1 MTICSISTTFVKNVC
16 ANIIPK
22 ITGDGD
28 ARPRIN
34 VSINNNNMS
43 WLYDTGAAKSCIST
57 KQFHSL
63 FPNGYQERFRSKK
76 SPNCGLLDAGGNSLG
91 LYGVLPMTLNIL
103 GKTVQHDIWVCDHIN
118 DSIMGIDL
126 INKFHLQYDT
136 LSQSVHWRNQSH
148 LPVLAL
154 QQLTLFPAL
163 TTKIVKTKFH
173 GKINASLVHIATI
186 NCKQQKYIQGG
197 PALIKITDDG
207 FCTVAITN
215 CAPYDIEIPRG
226 SVIGTVVTEDQD
238 SKVEQ
243 LSQSKVKEVFESINL
258 VSTTKTPQLSRQDII
273 SKCNLNVPAQYREQ
287 YLDLLFKHKEALSV
301 SSTDLGK
308 AKNYFHRIHLKNRNP
323 VYRKQFKIP
332 DAHANFIS
340 ESIDDWLKLGVVRRS
355 SSMYNSPIFCV
366 PKKNGRGFRIVQDF
380 RELNQNSHIDKYS
393 MKEISECIGDI
404 GRAGSSIFTT
414 LDLTSGFWQMPLHPQ
429 DSHYTAF
436 TVPGRG
442 QFEWLTSPMGLLGCP
457 ASFQRLMEAAMLG
470 IAKVIVYIDDL
481 LIHAASHDEQLQILS
496 AVLGRLVHHGLKI
509 NLDKCV
515 FGNEEVSYLGFMLT
529 PSGIFPGRD
538 KLQAIK
544 NAKPPTDIK
553 MVRSFI
559 GLCNFFRTHIKNF
572 ATISQPLTKLTRKD
586 SNFKG
591 GVLPPEAMRAFLQ
604 LKLALTSDP
613 VVAYPRNDRNYA
625 LIVDASTGTA
635 TTEGGMGAI
644 LTQIDKNGSF
654 HVISYGSRQLIKHEK
669 NYSPFLLEMAAAVW
683 GMDFYNEYLKGKQ
696 FTLYT
701 DHRPLEKMSHLHTKT
716 LNRLQLSMLEYDFV
730 IQYKKGINMPADFLS
745 RSKIDEISAIDPFSP
760 TLAQAVDQDI
770 VKLQHFHEKGAW
782 PLHTSKSDIKRLKHL
797 VNNFFVREGCIWI
810 RLKDFERQRTA
821 LFLPLKFR
829 KRAMC
834 EAHGSL
840 LTGHDAVGKTYIRIT
855 DSYYWPGIKTD
866 IQKHINSCL
875 QCQLRKNVK
884 AKPVHLHPLP
894 IVDQPNQRVH
904 VDLFGPLKTSANN
917 KKYILCITDAFT
929 KHAEVVAIENKQAD
943 TVAMEIFTKW
953 ICRFGTPIQI
963 HSDGG
968 KEFCNTLATEL
979 FEKLQIKHT
988 KTSPAHPQCNSQV
1001 EVFNKTVAKYLASFV
1016 DKLTLDWEQY
1026 LPMLMFSYNTSYHS
1040 TIMTTPFEL
1049 LFGMKPRIPSLPH
1062 QDVQRVHYGE
1072 SFASERL
1079 LELQKARQ
1087 IAQQNIQT
1095 KTEHVKTQF
1104 DQKASAHNF
1113 KIGDLVLFSEHN
1125 FQGRNKKL
1133 APKWLG
1139 PATVINISETNI
1151 KIKCQNNRVKSLN
1164 VKYIKHFNLEHAEHK
1179 AFNDAD
1185 DDFATDH
1192 NVHHTTTP
1200 TTTTPIPVDVSVS
1213 GQQQCHRPLTR
1224 SLTRLLHEHHSINYV
1239 TQDLKQK
1246 LSEICVKLYKH
1257 NIHLCDLTEQEQ
1269 LLWQAYDVDD
1279 IIFFLT
1285 GKRYQTPDFNQYL
1298 YVPVFSQPQQPPILN
1313 QPAQE
1318 VIQEVDDN
1326 EEFFT
1331 PPPSPQQNVDQL
1343 LTPILPSHIK
1353 PENILPHKRLS
1364 KPPQRFY

>member
-1 MTICSISTTFVKNVC
+1 
-16 ANIIPK
+16 
-22 ITGDGD
+22 
-28 ARPRIN
+28 
-34 VSINNNNMS
+34 
-43 WLYDTGAAKSCIST
+43 
-57 KQFHSL
+57 
-63 FPNGYQERFRSKK
+63 
-76 SPNCGLLDAGGNSLG
+76 
-91 LYGVLPMTLNIL
+91 
-103 GKTVQHDIWVCDHIN
+103 
-118 DSIMGIDL
+118 
-126 INKFHLQYDT
+126 
-136 LSQSVHWRNQSH
+136 
-148 LPVLAL
+148 
-154 QQLTLFPAL
+154 
-163 TTKIVKTKFH
+163 
-173 GKINASLVHIATI
+173 
-186 NCKQQKYIQGG
+186 
-197 PALIKITDDG
+197 
-207 FCTVAITN
+207 
-215 CAPYDIEIPRG
+215 
-226 SVIGTVVTEDQD
+226 
-238 SKVEQ
+238 
-243 LSQSKVKEVFESINL
+243 
-258 VSTTKTPQLSRQDII
+258 
-273 SKCNLNVPAQYREQ
+273 
-287 YLDLLFKHKEALSV
+287 
-301 SSTDLGK
+301 
-308 AKNYFHRIHLKNRNP
+308 
-323 VYRKQFKIP
+323 
-332 DAHANFIS
+332 
-340 ESIDDWLKLGVVRRS
+340 
-355 SSMYNSPIFCV
+355 
-366 PKKNGRGFRIVQDF
+366 
-380 RELNQNSHIDKYS
+380 
-393 MKEISECIGDI
+393 
-404 GRAGSSIFTT
+404 
-414 LDLTSGFWQMPLHPQ
+414 
-429 DSHYTAF
+429 
-436 TVPGRG
+436 
-442 QFEWLTSPMGLLGCP
+442 
-457 ASFQRLMEAAMLG
+457 
-470 IAKVIVYIDDL
+470 
-481 LIHAASHDEQLQILS
+481 
-496 AVLGRLVHHGLKI
+496 
-509 NLDKCV
+509 
-515 FGNEEVSYLGFMLT
+515 
-529 PSGIFPGRD
+529 
-538 KLQAIK
+538 
-544 NAKPPTDIK
+544 

-559 GLCNFFRTHIKNF
+559 GLCNFFRTHIKIF

-591 GVLPPEAMRAFLQ
+591 GVLPPDAMRAFLQ

-613 VVAYPRNDRNYA
+613 VVAYPRNDRHYA

-635 TTEGGMGAI
+635 VTEGGMGAI

-760 TLAQAVDQDI
+760 TLAQEQAVDQDI

-1179 AFNDAD
+1179 TFNDAD

-1192 NVHHTTTP
+1192 NVHHTTTTP

-1343 LTPILPSHIK
+1343 LTPILPFHIK